1 MPNQIK
7 IKSSPPLSTEFSPTD
22 LVVDIKNGHL
32 YFKSNV
38 RIHKLTDAKDLSEVT
53 TELEAQIQ
61 VLASLS
67 ASHAELTFS
76 TLTHDTPT
84 GSGFYLDY
92 NHLGYY
98 SGSEW
103 QTFMSSSGNFY
114 LGGELGGLVWNHDA
128 NTLSIAGHVQAYSG
142 TVGGF
147 TIGLTSLSSSN
158 FIINTFDSK
167 ILLGNPSS
175 SNVFIVDADT
185 GMHLGDPDFASAPFS
200 VTKGGALK
208 STSGE
213 IGGFTIGAGGLTAQN
228 FELLTAEKSL
238 TLGAGNSIFIADGDV
253 GIHLGNATFANAPF
267 SVTLGGSLTATLG
280 QIAGWNIDNE
290 KISNTGVHLSSS
302 YGLKVFDGV
311 DDGLDFVEM
320 KYKASDN
327 WGLVGKESGQE
338 IFQLGNQNQIAG
350 WSFDQNKIISNY
362 GVNSPTNPGIVIKS
376 EGTIE
381 TDPFISGLTANAT
394 GWQIRADGRAEFEN
408 AVIRGT
414 LSTAVFEKDTISVV
428 GGQVMIANA
437 AKVDNVNPRFTD
449 YPYLKSAIGENI
461 NWSGEELPI
470 TGSSIR
476 SGSLFPYSLNVEA
489 PFATSQNLWLK
500 FSNKNAAVGEAKFSI
515 GTGSYAPGT
524 KFRLS
529 LYSSGSVKS
538 GTYRQPGFQ
547 LHTNNSPSYTPQFS
561 LNGGSLASA
570 FQTLSDGLN
579 IIEFSSSADWNASS
593 THNAGPTLHFK
604 QNYAMNAIGDSFYLR
619 DIHCI
624 ALSQSLTVDNA
635 GGFVKG
641 EYLVAKST
649 DQGPD
654 GREGFVREYM
664 QVISS
669 SLGVSDTPASGTF
682 DFSNVTI
689 NTATNIFVTASKK
702 YTFTG
707 VTSPTTDQVA
717 DNQYYFVLGT
727 NPNSVQGKQKSLINL
742 KDKIVEEVLDIF
754 AMTTGSQPGVLN
766 QIYFQGHGVGIDGNA
781 YGVQYGST
789 QVTLQGGIDRTK
801 PTLTVE
807 RNMDARVSGNER
819 GYWIDRIKDGQSMAS
834 QGAAGTGYI
843 LLNAQPTDTS
853 TPYIDIVERQDT
865 TVGSQQHT
873 GNDKNSVFGEVTTL
887 ARIGDLSGITDYNF
901 SDGVNGYGIYTSNG
915 YFKGKVEVS
924 SLPITPPSE
933 NLIFHLPLDGKVLTG
948 SQGSGSFPDLSGNN
962 YHNNNNYISSSI
974 TWAGTSVT
982 VNSASAKIGGSAVFT
997 ATAGDA
1003 NRLIY
1008 KNIPLRDNHTF
1019 AAWVKIDSS
1028 DTSQMLFAIDA
1039 NSSYTNPFTGGSLNP
1054 GTGGAG
1060 ADGQLDLWFISN
1072 TILWNTGDSWS
1083 NPFRTQGNTA
1093 NVSWYQYNNTW
1104 THFAVVNNSSTLSA
1118 SLYINGKLE
1127 GYAAYRNPTT
1137 NAGVGDLTVGGYVYS
1152 SNTNSNYN
1160 FKGEIDDFR
1169 IYTGSLSS
1177 NQVESIYLSPDS
1189 GTGRTIISGDSISS
1203 GHLRSNNWGPSF
1215 GSEYNLNEGT
1225 FKLGGSDL
1233 PKLSWNGSQLVVR
1246 GQIHIEAGSTLPS
1259 GATITS
1265 LESCVISSDT
1275 QIFAFD
1281 DSNDTTPTP
1290 STATITVQQ
1299 ANQLNN
1305 IVDSDI
1311 TVTNGTKSNFSYAAG
1326 ANTGTGTATFTVT
1339 PSGTYPVTVTVANDG
1354 ITDTITLHKVQGGTN
1369 AYTIILSN
1377 EAHTLAADAT
1387 GTVSSFANSGTTISV
1402 YKGLTELNS
1411 ISAGTPT
1418 SGQFKVT
1425 ATGTGITPNA
1435 SPDTTGNPTVFGNA
1449 STMTANNASISF
1461 AVNIE
1466 NVTTITK
1473 VQSFAKSIEGVAGG
1487 DGSNGTSA
1495 RAVSLSSGTTFA
1507 FAYDSAGANPT
1518 PANTKIT
1525 ASALNYSGTP
1535 HYEFLKNGT
1544 QVQQGTTQYYTYT
1557 PPALFSN
1564 MPESIQVRLRE
1575 DSNAS
1580 TILASDGISILG
1592 LQSASNALQVDLSNA
1607 SHTIPTP
1614 YAGSPVY
1621 TYSGTTIKVYEG
1633 SNPLTYDGLGTAN
1646 GTWTLTLQSAV
1657 NISVGTFTDSG
1668 TYVTV
1673 GDASNMNAN
1682 QNVAS
1687 LTYAITGKRADGTAF
1702 TIEKQQSFNRSN
1714 DGVPG
1719 SDGSNGIDA
1728 RAVSLSS
1735 SILAFA
1741 YDSAG
1746 ANPTPATAQ
1755 VGASAV
1761 NTVGTVYYEFIV
1773 DGVSQANT
1781 TTNSVTYTPQPLF
1794 SNMPDT
1800 IQVHIRE
1807 GSATSAI
1814 LATDTLGIIGLRNA
1828 TDGINA
1834 LNVVL
1839 SNDSH
1844 VLPANS
1850 AGTVS
1855 SFANSGTTIYVYK
1868 GITQLNSIASGTPTS
1883 GEFLVTATGTGITP
1897 GYMYHNPTV
1906 FGNASNMTA
1915 NNASISLAVN
1925 IENVTTITKVQS
1937 FSKSTAGSNGST
1949 GPAGPNFSFLTGSLS
1964 TLDVST
1970 AIPAGLLM
1978 TDDVFGYHKQIPTNA
1993 TSDAAKLEKFT
2004 SLLDKDGNF
2013 YLGSGSGAGHLT
2025 WENSNSV
2032 LTVSGTINATAGNIG
2047 GFGIKTGVLSG
2058 PEFFISGSST
2068 GNQFFISSSKFN
2080 VKANGDITAS
2090 ALRLQD
2096 ANGYVNYNS
2105 QAGTFDGMTNLRF
2118 IGEING
2124 PNVGDYNGNYNMS
2137 VHTKKTPYIR
2147 HRAGADYGANKF
2159 FKIGGRLNNS
2169 TNDNFDEW
2177 IWSNPFFTFPQEEW
2191 IIISYTAGLST
2202 DGAYNNSYYSNFWN
2216 FHPTIKY
2223 VANTTLDGATMW
2235 TAYIDNPAKY
2245 QPELMYDG
2253 QLTFPAASANIGS
2266 GQENSPAIH
2275 RPGLYAIKLTGYT
2288 ANASGFFNW
2297 PLTTYNIKNATMR
2310 LALYVTFLNQPKN
2323 ENGVAIAS
2331 YLDQPYLIMDDV
2343 RIFACTNKAKENL
2356 FSLGSSYAQAC
2367 FTQTT
2372 YPLSTYGMTFPNP
2385 PQGTDLWWPNGA
2397 F

>member
-38 RIHKLTDAKDLSEVT
+38 RIHKLTDAKDLSDVT
-53 TELEAQIQ
+53 TELGSQIQ

-67 ASHAELTFS
+67 ASHAALTFS
-76 TLTHDTPT
+76 TLTHDAPT
-84 GSGFYLDY
+84 GSGFYLDDS
-92 NHLGYY
+92 HLGYY

-103 QTFMSSSGNFY
+103 YTFMSSSGNFY

-128 NTLSIAGHVQAYSG
+128 NTLSVAGHVQAYSG

-185 GMHLGDPDFASAPFS
+185 GMHLGNPDFASAPFS

-213 IGGFTIGAGGLTAQN
+213 IGGFTIGVGGLTAQN

-238 TLGAGNSIFIADGDV
+238 TLGAGNSIFIADGDE

-290 KISNTGVHLSSS
+290 KMSNTGVHLSSS

-461 NWSGEELPI
+461 NWSGEQSPI

-476 SGSLFPYSLNVEA
+476 SSSLFLNNIGVTSS
-489 PFATSQNLWLK
+489 FATSQNLWLK
-500 FSNKNAAVGEAKFSI
+500 FSNKSALYGEAKFSI

-538 GTYRQPGFQ
+538 GTYRQPKFQ
-547 LHTNNSPSYTPQFS
+547 LHTNNSTSYVPQFS
-561 LNGGSLASA
+561 LNGGILVST
-570 FQTLSDGLN
+570 FQTLLDGLN
-579 IIEFSSSADWNASS
+579 IIEFSSSADWNANS
-593 THNAGPTLHFK
+593 THNGGTTLHFS
-604 QNYAMNAIGDSFYLR
+604 QGHNMNAIGDSFYLR
-619 DIHCI
+619 DIHCM
-624 ALSQSLTVDNA
+624 ALSQSLIVDNA

-669 SLGVSDTPASGTF
+669 SLGSPDTPASGTF
-682 DFSNVTI
+682 DFSNATI

-707 VTSPTTDQVA
+707 VTSPTIDQVA

-727 NPNSVQGKQKSLINL
+727 NPNTTQGKQKSLINL

-781 YGVQYGST
+781 YGVQSGST
-789 QVTLQGGIDRTK
+789 QVTLQGGINRTK

-807 RNMDARVSGNER
+807 RNLDARVSGNER

-843 LLNAQPTDTS
+843 LLNAQPTDDY

-901 SDGVNGYGIYTSNG
+901 SDGVSGYGIYTSNG

-933 NLIFHLPLDGKVLTG
+933 NLIFHLPLDGKVLSG

-962 YHNNNNYISSSI
+962 YHNNNNYVAINGD
-974 TWAGTSVT
+974 WAGTSVT

-1019 AAWVKIDSS
+1019 SAWVKIDDSN
-1028 DTSQMLFAIDA
+1028 TSQMLFAIDA
-1039 NSSYTNPFTGGSLNP
+1039 NSSYTNPFTGGNLNP
-1054 GTGGAG
+1054 GTGGVG
-1060 ADGQLDLWFISN
+1060 ADGQLDFFFHTN
-1072 TILWNTGDSWS
+1072 TIYWNSGDSVS
-1083 NPFRTQGNTA
+1083 NPFRTLGNTA
-1093 NVSWYQYNNTW
+1093 NVTWQQYDNTW

-1152 SNTNSNYN
+1152 SATNHN

-1177 NQVESIYLSPDS
+1177 NQIESIYLSPDS

-1225 FKLGGSDL
+1225 FKLGGSTD
-1233 PKLSWNGSQLVVR
+1233 PKLSWNGSQLVVK
-1246 GQIHIEAGSTLPS
+1246 GQIQIEAGSTLPN
-1259 GATITS
+1259 GATVTS
-1265 LESCVISSDT
+1265 LASCVISSDT
-1275 QIFAFD
+1275 QIFAFA

-1299 ANQLNN
+1299 ANQLSD
-1305 IVDSDI
+1305 IVSGDI
-1311 TVTNGTKSNFSYAAG
+1311 TVTNGTKSNFIHAPGTS
-1326 ANTGTGTATFTVT
+1326 TGTGTATFTVT
-1339 PSGTYPVTVTVANDG
+1339 PSGTYPVTVTVTNDG

-1369 AYTIILSN
+1369 AYTVILSN
-1377 EAHTLAADAT
+1377 EAHTLAAPIS
-1387 GTVSSFANSGTTISV
+1387 GIVSSGGYAGSGTTISV
-1402 YKGLTELNS
+1402 YKGTTELNS
-1411 ISAGTPT
+1411 IATGTPT

-1425 ATGTGITPNA
+1425 ATGTGIAPSIVISVAN
-1435 SPDTTGNPTVFGNA
+1435 NPTVFGDA
-1449 STMTANNASISF
+1449 STMSANNASISF

-1473 VQSFAKSIEGVAGG
+1473 VQSFAKSTAGT
-1487 DGSNGTSA
+1487 NG
-1495 RAVSLSSGTTFA
+1495 
-1507 FAYDSAGANPT
+1507 N
-1518 PANTKIT
+1518 
-1525 ASALNYSGTP
+1525 
-1535 HYEFLKNGT
+1535 
-1544 QVQQGTTQYYTYT
+1544 
-1557 PPALFSN
+1557 
-1564 MPESIQVRLRE
+1564 
-1575 DSNAS
+1575 
-1580 TILASDGISILG
+1580 DGI
-1592 LQSASNALQVDLSNA
+1592 
-1607 SHTIPTP
+1607 
-1614 YAGSPVY
+1614 
-1621 TYSGTTIKVYEG
+1621 
-1633 SNPLTYDGLGTAN
+1633 DG
-1646 GTWTLTLQSAV
+1646 
-1657 NISVGTFTDSG
+1657 I
-1668 TYVTV
+1668 
-1673 GDASNMNAN
+1673 
-1682 QNVAS
+1682 
-1687 LTYAITGKRADGTAF
+1687 DGT
-1702 TIEKQQSFNRSN
+1702 
-1714 DGVPG
+1714 
-1719 SDGSNGIDA
+1719 NG
-1728 RAVSLSS
+1728 L
-1735 SILAFA
+1735 
-1741 YDSAG
+1741 
-1746 ANPTPATAQ
+1746 
-1755 VGASAV
+1755 
-1761 NTVGTVYYEFIV
+1761 
-1773 DGVSQANT
+1773 
-1781 TTNSVTYTPQPLF
+1781 
-1794 SNMPDT
+1794 
-1800 IQVHIRE
+1800 
-1807 GSATSAI
+1807 
-1814 LATDTLGIIGLRNA
+1814 
-1828 TDGINA
+1828 
-1834 LNVVL
+1834 
-1839 SNDSH
+1839 
-1844 VLPANS
+1844 
-1850 AGTVS
+1850 
-1855 SFANSGTTIYVYK
+1855 
-1868 GITQLNSIASGTPTS
+1868 
-1883 GEFLVTATGTGITP
+1883 
-1897 GYMYHNPTV
+1897 
-1906 FGNASNMTA
+1906 
-1915 NNASISLAVN
+1915 
-1925 IENVTTITKVQS
+1925 
-1937 FSKSTAGSNGST
+1937 T

-1964 TLDVST
+1964 QVTPPI
-1970 AIPAGLLM
+1970 AAGLLM
-1978 TDDVFGYHKQIPTNA
+1978 TDNVFGYHTGITVNETTN
-1993 TSDAAKLEKFT
+1993 AAKLNKFT
-2004 SLLDKDGNF
+2004 SLLDNSGNF

-2025 WENSNSV
+2025 WQNDTSV

-2047 GFGIKTGVLSG
+2047 GFGIKKGVLSG
-2058 PEFFISGSST
+2058 SGFSISGSST

-2118 IGEING
+2118 IGELNG
-2124 PNVGDYNGNYNMS
+2124 PLQS
-2137 VHTKKTPYIR
+2137 RAKKGMDEFPVELYPTPYMFYNLQSSTTTTHYSTNI
-2147 HRAGADYGANKF
+2147 YS
-2159 FKIGGRLNNS
+2159 IGGRNS
-2169 TNDNFDEW
+2169 DDVDRP
-2177 IWSNPFFTFPQEEW
+2177 IWSTPFFTFPQEEW
-2191 IIISYTAGLST
+2191 LIIQYCGGLSW
-2202 DGAYNNSYYSNFWN
+2202 NNANGTNHSSNN
-2216 FHPTIKY
+2216 FKIFPRIKY
-2223 VANTTLDGATMW
+2223 VNTT
-2235 TAYIDNPAKY
+2235 TALTGTSLYDAYETITSKPLPDIT
-2245 QPELMYDG
+2245 YDG
-2253 QLTFPAASANIGS
+2253 ELYFQSASNALGAGLYYSANV
-2266 GQENSPAIH
+2266 H
-2275 RPGLYAIKLTGYT
+2275 RPGYYALRLYGNGPSQPNYSSAPYNLQNKQMILSFVFSFQQKTKNT
-2288 ANASGFFNW
+2288 SNAS
-2297 PLTTYNIKNATMR
+2297 KKSM
-2310 LALYVTFLNQPKN
+2310 
-2323 ENGVAIAS
+2323 AI
-2331 YLDQPYLIMDDV
+2331 LDGI
-2343 RIFACTNKAKENL
+2343 RIYACTNKAKENL
-2356 FSLGSSYAQAC
+2356 LASLSSAYTSNNFSYSQCLEYITTPTVNVFTPGANDSYV
-2367 FTQTT
+2367 
-2372 YPLSTYGMTFPNP
+2372 
-2385 PQGTDLWWPNGA
+2385 
-2397 F
+2397 